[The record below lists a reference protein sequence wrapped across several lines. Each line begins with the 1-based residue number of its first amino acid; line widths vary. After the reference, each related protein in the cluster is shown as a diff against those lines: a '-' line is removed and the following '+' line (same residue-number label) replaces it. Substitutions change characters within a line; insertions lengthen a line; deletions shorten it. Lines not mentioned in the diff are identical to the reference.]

1 MSKSNLT
8 VEFEPLEG
16 WGDQIG
22 WAHVVVHDAV
32 PGLRLNR
39 FAVFQHPEADII
51 GIGMPT
57 EPGKLPASAHVVV
70 SFDTDRDPPRFI
82 GRLLDA
88 LRAAHPELF
97 DREAGR

>member
-1 MSKSNLT
+1 MSKSTLQ

-16 WGDQIG
+16 WGDQLG
-22 WAHVVVHDAV
+22 WVNVVIHDAV

-39 FAVFQHPEADII
+39 FAVFQHPEVNTI
-51 GIGMPT
+51 GIGMAT

-70 SFDTDRDPPRFI
+70 TFDTDRNRRI